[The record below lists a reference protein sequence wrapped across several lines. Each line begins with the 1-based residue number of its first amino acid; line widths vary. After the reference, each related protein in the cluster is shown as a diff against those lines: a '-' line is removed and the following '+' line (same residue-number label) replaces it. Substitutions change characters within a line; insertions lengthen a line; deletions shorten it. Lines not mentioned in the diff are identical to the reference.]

1 MKLATTPG
9 EQRQWMQQWR
19 ETAVFLDEMRRYE
32 LAGMTEKEGWQSIER
47 IQSIKNGWR
56 NPSAV
61 RGLIERQAYFAKLP
75 K

>member
-1 MKLATTPG
+1 
-9 EQRQWMQQWR
+9 
-19 ETAVFLDEMRRYE
+19 MRRYE

-61 RGLIERQAYFAKLP
+61 RDLIERQAYFAKLP